1 MADKDDYVDFLLRL
15 CDFAVERQ
23 LVILRDNVR
32 SLLKLLPT
40 GKGCGQEVGVVYCCT
55 RFIMLLLVGI
65 RLLKEMLIFCKE
77 KSTEEDRYKQ
87 LESFVLCGSP
97 SKTVYLIEVLIIY
110 YYYYYYYYY

>member
-40 GKGCGQEVGVVYCCT
+40 GKGCGQ
-55 RFIMLLLVGI
+55 LLYRCHYVIAG
-65 RLLKEMLIFCKE
+65 
-77 KSTEEDRYKQ
+77 RY
-87 LESFVLCGSP
+87 
-97 SKTVYLIEVLIIY
+97 
-110 YYYYYYYYY
+110 

>member
-40 GKGCGQEVGVVYCCT
+40 GEGAGAGSGCGQ
-55 RFIMLLLVGI
+55 
-65 RLLKEMLIFCKE
+65 LINYRNTC
-77 KSTEEDRYKQ
+77 
-87 LESFVLCGSP
+87 
-97 SKTVYLIEVLIIY
+97 IY
-110 YYYYYYYYY
+110 

>member
-40 GKGCGQEVGVVYCCT
+40 GEGAGPGSGCGQ
-55 RFIMLLLVGI
+55 
-65 RLLKEMLIFCKE
+65 LINYRN
-77 KSTEEDRYKQ
+77 TYIINRY
-87 LESFVLCGSP
+87 
-97 SKTVYLIEVLIIY
+97 
-110 YYYYYYYYY
+110 

>member
-40 GKGCGQEVGVVYCCT
+40 GKGCG
-55 RFIMLLLVGI
+55 
-65 RLLKEMLIFCKE
+65 
-77 KSTEEDRYKQ
+77 
-87 LESFVLCGSP
+87 
-97 SKTVYLIEVLIIY
+97 
-110 YYYYYYYYY
+110 

>member
-1 MADKDDYVDFLLRL
+1 MTRKWVWPG
-15 CDFAVERQ
+15 
-23 LVILRDNVR
+23 
-32 SLLKLLPT
+32 S
-40 GKGCGQEVGVVYCCT
+40 GCGQ
-55 RFIMLLLVGI
+55 LLYTCHYVIAGSI

-110 YYYYYYYYY
+110 YYYCYYYYYYYYY